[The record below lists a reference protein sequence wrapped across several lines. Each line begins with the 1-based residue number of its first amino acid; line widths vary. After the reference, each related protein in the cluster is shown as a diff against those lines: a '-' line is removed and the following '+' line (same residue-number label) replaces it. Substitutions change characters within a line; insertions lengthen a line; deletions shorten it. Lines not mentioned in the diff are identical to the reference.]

1 MTNDSRIGIYEYV
14 ENILT
19 SVTENVYL
27 MNEPQ
32 ELTDDDTENGFIVIR
47 VGDFI
52 DASEFRGSTYAAAR
66 VFVEC
71 YVPPITRGRL
81 DVAKYTQF
89 EQDINAAISLATES
103 DNEGTYWIDE
113 DSFIS
118 ADLGDD
124 SNANNAYYMFVKSF
138 IVMVDSQNQ

>member
-1 MTNDSRIGIYEYV
+1 MIDDSRMAIYEYV

-32 ELTDDDTENGFIVIR
+32 ELTEDDTQNGFIVIR
-47 VGDFI
+47 LGDFI
-52 DASEFRGSTYAAAR
+52 DGSEFNLQAYAMVRAY
-66 VFVEC
+66 VEC

-81 DVAKYTQF
+81 DVEKYKQF
-89 EQDINAAISLATES
+89 EDDINAALNLASES
-103 DNEGTYWIDE
+103 DNEGKYWIQQ

-118 ADLGDD
+118 ADMGED
-124 SNANNAYYMFVKSF
+124 SNADNAYYMFVKSF
-138 IVMVDSQNQ
+138 VVMVDNN